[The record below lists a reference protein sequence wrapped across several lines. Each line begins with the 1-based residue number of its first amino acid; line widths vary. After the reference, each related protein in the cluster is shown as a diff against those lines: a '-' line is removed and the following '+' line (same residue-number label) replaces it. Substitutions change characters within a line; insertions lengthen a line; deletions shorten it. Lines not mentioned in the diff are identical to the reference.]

1 MNDEEVLVNQQ
12 QANNND
18 NTTKQSNAIWEALH
32 KRFQDAANNL
42 FSLIKKTDKKV
53 EEKGEEVREQIP
65 QQLIYQGP
73 HKERTT
79 MITPAGS
86 ANRTYLEKIGGKL

>member
-12 QANNND
+12 QTTND
-18 NTTKQSNAIWEALH
+18 NETRQSNAIWEALH
-32 KRFQDAANNL
+32 KRFADAANNL

-53 EEKGEEVREQIP
+53 EEKGKEVQEQIP
-65 QQLIYQGP
+65 QQLMYQGP

-79 MITPAGS
+79 AAPRLGS
-86 ANRTYLEKIGGKL
+86 VSRYYSEREGGTL